1 MITNII
7 IMICAGIIYGLFVY
21 YAQKVHLT
29 SSKQIIPALFLS
41 ARLSILGLF
50 FYIMLKSIQIHPI
63 ILIVSFLLG
72 YWLIIL
78 NIEELLNGRS

>member
-1 MITNII
+1 MILNAIV
-7 IMICAGIIYGLFVY
+7 MGLAGIIYGLFVY
-21 YAQKVHLT
+21 TTQKVQFN
-29 SSKQIIPALFLS
+29 SQKQILSVVFLCT
-41 ARLSILGLF
+41 RLSILGLF
-50 FYIMLKSIQIHPI
+50 LHIMLKSIQIHPI